1 MLPYDNAMI
10 HSHVLSMVVYNRGE
24 MEDEKAMMQHSWING
39 GTYWRNWEESKWKV
53 MWVVKRKR
61 RYEWR
66 RNKGLGPSVSS
77 YTLLIYVSGYMISE
91 EKDNAVSVKQH
102 LNYEI

>member
-1 MLPYDNAMI
+1 
-10 HSHVLSMVVYNRGE
+10 
-24 MEDEKAMMQHSWING
+24 
-39 GTYWRNWEESKWKV
+39 